1 MEEKGASKSI
11 LNIRNLV
18 ILTVFGLMI
27 WFVIV
32 VRGII
37 GVFLF
42 SMVLS
47 FLLYPLVEFFCKRR
61 IPRSLSIL
69 IVFIILICAISL
81 VLLLIV
87 PPMIFQA
94 QTLLDRLIGTE
105 GTESLADKFTA
116 SLTHFE
122 DSINNRFGTSI
133 QIKSIYDANK
143 EHVNKFITNMFS
155 SVGGVVGSVASFI
168 TLLVSIP
175 VICFYL
181 LMDWPK
187 IKISL
192 MRFLPPYM
200 TDSTTSL
207 MNRLTF
213 TLNSYLR
220 GQIKLSAIMFI
231 ITSSSLLF
239 LNMLGS
245 TFPHFGFHIGPYLI
259 LGMLAGITEVI
270 PIVGPLIAFTPALIL
285 GFLDSTGTGVT
296 VILLYGLIQWIEGNI
311 LVPRI
316 MGTKLD
322 VHPLTV
328 MFALLCGGLL
338 GGIGGMLLALPAAAT
353 LKVLFDQYYPEFI
366 KNVENLIMEKRK
378 ESDSQAPAS

>member
-18 ILTVFGLMI
+18 ILAVFGLMI

-61 IPRSLSIL
+61 IPRSLSIF
-69 IVFIILICAISL
+69 IVFIILILAISL

-94 QTLLDRLIGTE
+94 QSLLDKLIGTE
-105 GTESLADKFTA
+105 GSESLVDRFTA
-116 SLTHFE
+116 SLTNFE
-122 DSINNRFGTSI
+122 ESFNNRFGTNI

-143 EHVNKFITNMFS
+143 EHVNKFLTNMFT
-155 SVGGVVGSVASFI
+155 SVGVVVGSVASFI

-220 GQIKLSAIMFI
+220 GQIKLSCIMFL

-239 LNMLGS
+239 LNMLGA
-245 TFPHFGFHIGPYLI
+245 TIPGFGFHIGPYLI
-259 LGMLAGITEVI
+259 LGMLSGITEVI

-285 GFLDSTGTGVT
+285 GFLDSTGTGIT
-296 VILLYGLIQWIEGNI
+296 VILLYGLIQFIEGNI
-311 LVPRI
+311 LVPKI

-338 GGIGGMLLALPAAAT
+338 GGVGGMLLALPAAAT

-366 KNVENLIMEKRK
+366 KNVENLIMEKKK
-378 ESDSQAPAS
+378 ETDSQAPAN

>member
-47 FLLYPLVEFFCKRR
+47 FLLYPFVEFFYKRK
-61 IPRSLSIL
+61 IPRSISIL
-69 IVFIILICAISL
+69 IVFIILFLLISL
-81 VLLLIV
+81 FLLLIV

-105 GTESLADKFTA
+105 GSESLANRFTT
-116 SLTHFE
+116 SISHFE
-122 DSINNRFGTSI
+122 DSINNRFGTNV

-143 EHVNKFITNMFS
+143 DHVNQFLTNMFN
-155 SVGGVVGSVASFI
+155 SVSGVVGSVASFI

-207 MNRLTF
+207 MDRLTF

-220 GQIKLSAIMFI
+220 GQIKLSAIMFL

-239 LNMLGS
+239 LNMLGA
-245 TFPHFGFHIGPYLI
+245 TIPGFGFHIGPYLI
-259 LGMLAGITEVI
+259 LGLLAGITEVI

-285 GFLDSTGTGVT
+285 GFLDSTGTGIT
-296 VILLYGLIQWIEGNI
+296 VILLYGLIQFIEGNI
-311 LVPRI
+311 LVPKI
-316 MGTKLD
+316 MGKKLD

-366 KNVENLIMEKRK
+366 KNVENLFMEKMK
-378 ESDSQAPAS
+378 ESDSHTPAN